1 MPVNLVNAGEDK
13 GARRD
18 PALFLALLSPRS
30 PPVVRLM
37 PVFIP
42 LKVSPQRPAK
52 SSALD
57 QSTATTTR
65 RVTPPQS
72 GAGTSPTAPVN
83 AEPNPQPDVQHKQTS
98 QCTCTCLTCSEHRHK
113 CTHRGQKCWR
123 GNGPRVGL
131 LHCELRGLC
140 YLTTDASVVALIVFL
155 CAALAA
161 GLKLPEGKAAT
172 TYVCEVLHE

>member
-1 MPVNLVNAGEDK
+1 
-13 GARRD
+13 
-18 PALFLALLSPRS
+18 
-30 PPVVRLM
+30 M

-83 AEPNPQPDVQHKQTS
+83 AEPNPQPDVQHEQTS
-98 QCTCTCLTCSEHRHK
+98 QCTCTCLTCSEQRHK
-113 CTHRGQKCWR
+113 CTHLGQKCWR

-140 YLTTDASVVALIVFL
+140 HLTTDASVVALIGFL